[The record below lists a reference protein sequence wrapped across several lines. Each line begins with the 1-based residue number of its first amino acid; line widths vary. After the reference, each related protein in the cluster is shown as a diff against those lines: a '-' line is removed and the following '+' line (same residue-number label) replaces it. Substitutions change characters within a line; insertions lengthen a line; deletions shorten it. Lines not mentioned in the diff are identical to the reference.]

1 MFTPASLIA
10 AATRASAPGEFSM
23 SMTRSTATV
32 GAATLPGPVRDSY
45 GSWKSCGKR
54 SSPKLPSF
62 ELAKSP
68 AMKHGA

>member
-1 MFTPASLIA
+1 
-10 AATRASAPGEFSM
+10 M

-68 AMKHGA
+68 AMKHGAKVTLGGSPLLTPSTD